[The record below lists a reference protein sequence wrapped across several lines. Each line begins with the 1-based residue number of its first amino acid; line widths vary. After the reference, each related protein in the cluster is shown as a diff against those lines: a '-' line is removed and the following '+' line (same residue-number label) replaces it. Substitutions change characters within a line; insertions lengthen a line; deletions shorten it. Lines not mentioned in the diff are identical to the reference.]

1 MNIGFLYTHPPG
13 ESMGSMNR
21 VRFLCDGLVKLHHNC
36 FILTSFSG
44 FKEWNPKI
52 KFINISDLLNKKF
65 FSKKIYQILRWI
77 LDIKYF
83 SNFTIINP
91 FILNKII
98 KKLSNDL
105 VRTTRNLPYKL
116 DVIIGEQEL
125 AGFVLI
131 QKKEEL
137 NCPIIINYHNY
148 WPEELVEHNIIHR
161 SGKKYKYLVNLEK
174 KLINNGDLIITNG
187 ESLRDFLIKTL
198 KIKNINKIV
207 SISNGATPIL
217 TEPKK
222 KSLPPKIINAGMVV
236 HRSNIKLF
244 LNSIPFILKEY
255 PNSQIY
261 ITRKGEELNDIMKL
275 NKKMNL
281 KINFYWKD
289 SHKEFLHFLSE
300 CNVGVVTSSNS
311 ISRKI
316 GFPSKILDY
325 LSVGVPV
332 VGNDIGG
339 WTSIIEENKV
349 GLLSSNNPKDL
360 AKKIIELIKNS
371 EYNYKCGQNAINLMK
386 NEYNIQN
393 SVIKLLEYIKKI

>member
-1 MNIGFLYTHPPG
+1 M
-13 ESMGSMNR
+13 
-21 VRFLCDGLVKLHHNC
+21 
-36 FILTSFSG
+36 
-44 FKEWNPKI
+44 
-52 KFINISDLLNKKF
+52 
-65 FSKKIYQILRWI
+65 
-77 LDIKYF
+77 
-83 SNFTIINP
+83 
-91 FILNKII
+91 
-98 KKLSNDL
+98 
-105 VRTTRNLPYKL
+105 
-116 DVIIGEQEL
+116 
-125 AGFVLI
+125 
-131 QKKEEL
+131 
-137 NCPIIINYHNY
+137 
-148 WPEELVEHNIIHR
+148 
-161 SGKKYKYLVNLEK
+161 EK
-174 KLINNGDLIITNG
+174 KLINKGDLIITNG

-289 SHKEFLHFLSE
+289 SRKEFLHFLSE

-339 WTSIIEENKV
+339 WTSIIEEKKV